1 MHTNKMVSNMT
12 KNEIDFI
19 IAHFLTKKSL
29 PGSIFGSGFR
39 PVLRTGSSY
48 HIFPNYLFQNTKLHG
63 YSAVVAAVDTAGV
76 SLGLLAG

>member
-1 MHTNKMVSNMT
+1 MPET
-12 KNEIDFI
+12 
-19 IAHFLTKKSL
+19 
-29 PGSIFGSGFR
+29 IFGSGFR

-48 HIFPNYLFQNTKLHG
+48 HIFPIIYLFQNTKLHG

>member
-1 MHTNKMVSNMT
+1 MPET
-12 KNEIDFI
+12 
-19 IAHFLTKKSL
+19 
-29 PGSIFGSGFR
+29 IFWFR
-39 PVLRTGSSY
+39 FQTGPEDRVLISY